1 MSDITIVQQTSPHL
15 RRKDT
20 LAGMMIDVLIALL
33 PVIIYSI
40 VIYTWRAAVN
50 MLLAVATMSLCEFI
64 YVLIKNRLP
73 VDGNKHTLKEQFLN
87 GVKAYDINNFLCPA
101 ISGILFAMVL
111 PAKATSPEGYI
122 YFIIVIG
129 SIFGMVIGK
138 LVFGGTG
145 HNIFNPAIVGFIFTK
160 ECFGSFYRGY
170 LSYSTDLVTSGTFL
184 GNVSSSNSYLLGE
197 AAYGKYSLLELFLG
211 TGTGAMGTMGETCKL
226 AILLGLAYLLVRRTV
241 DWRVVVSYLGTFV
254 VLMLLAGIIV
264 QVNVPAVNAFQFMLY
279 QLLSGGV
286 LFGATYMV
294 TDPVTMPITRPSRVM
309 YGMIAAVATVFIRLF
324 VNGYNYVYEGVAF
337 SILIANMFAPV
348 LDYYKW
354 STNKYTW
361 KNLLAMGL
369 IAVVAIVVVLWALS
383 AKVTDALA
391 SSSNSSGSVTSASGN
406 TTSTDVSG
414 GGSTKGVI
422 ALFHATLGQ
431 LGL

>member
-40 VIYTWRAAVN
+40 VIYTWHAVVN
-50 MLLAVATMSLCEFI
+50 MLLAVAVMSLCEFV

-111 PAKATSPEGYI
+111 PAKTTSPDGYI

-160 ECFGSFYRGY
+160 ECFGSFYRSY
-170 LSYSTDLVTSGTFL
+170 LSASDTTASGTFL
-184 GNVSSSNSYLLGE
+184 GNVSSSGSYLYSST
-197 AAYGKYSLLELFLG
+197 AYGKYSLLDLFLG
-211 TGTGAMGTMGETCKL
+211 TGSGALGTMGETCKL
-226 AILLGLAYLLVRRTV
+226 AILIGLAYLLIRRTV

-254 VLMLLAGIIV
+254 VLMLFAGIIV
-264 QVNVPAVNAFQFMLY
+264 QTNVANVNAFEFMFY
-279 QLLSGGV
+279 QLMTGGV

-369 IAVVAIVVVLWALS
+369 IGVVSIAIVLWALS
-383 AKVTDALA
+383 AKVTSAVADAG
-391 SSSNSSGSVTSASGN
+391 NSSATTSANTSGG
-406 TTSTDVSG
+406 DVSG
-414 GGSTKGVI
+414 GGSTSWTGAFAYLSDTLGHI
-422 ALFHATLGQ
+422 AL
-431 LGL
+431 